1 MTINNWDIAIKGGI
15 ILTMSEKMDILRNH
29 LIGIKDGK
37 IIHIGNEEAAYN
49 AGCTIEAGDCLVM
62 PGLVN
67 THTHLPMVIFRGMAD
82 DLPLQ
87 DWLNNF
93 IFPAEKRFINKEAV
107 YSGALLAMAE
117 MILSGTTTFCDGYFY
132 EDAVGAAAIKA
143 GMRAVIAQGF
153 LDFPTPDNPE
163 PAKKSVVAERFI
175 NRWHNAHP
183 LISPALFCHA
193 PYTCSPQ
200 TLIEIKKIARK
211 TGVLYF
217 THLLENKD
225 ESQDIEK
232 RYGRAPVQH
241 LDNLGVLDGKT
252 IAVHCNWLAD
262 RDLDILA
269 ERGVAVSHNPES
281 SMKLAAGV
289 APVPALLARRITCG
303 LGTDGCASNN
313 NLDMFG
319 EMNTA
324 AKLHKIAA
332 MDPTVMNAETVV
344 TLATRGGAKTL
355 GMADCIG
362 SIEIG
367 KDADIILLDMNKP
380 HLTPLYNCY
389 SQIVYAA
396 GGADVKTSIIGGK
409 IVMKDRKLLTIDID
423 EAMAEVRRIA
433 KDIFPA

>member
-1 MTINNWDIAIKGGI
+1 MEPNNWDIVIKGGI
-15 ILTMSEKMDILRNH
+15 VLTMSEKMDILRNH
-29 LIGIKDGK
+29 FIGIKDGK
-37 IIHIGNEEAAYN
+37 IIHISNKEVSYSARD
-49 AGCTIEAGDCLVM
+49 TIEAGDCLVM

-67 THTHLPMVIFRGMAD
+67 THTHLPMVIFRGLAD
-82 DLPLQ
+82 DLPLP
-87 DWLNNF
+87 DWLNKH
-93 IFPAEKRFINKEAV
+93 IFPAEKRFINKGTV
-107 YSGALLAMAE
+107 YDGSLLAMAE

-132 EDAVGAAAIKA
+132 ESAVGTAALQA

-163 PAKKSVVAERFI
+163 PAKKPAIAEQFI

-200 TLIEIKKIARK
+200 TLTDIKKIAGE
-211 TGVLYF
+211 TGVLF
-217 THLLENKD
+217 ITHLLENKD
-225 ESQDIEK
+225 ESQEIEK
-232 RYGRAPVQH
+232 RYGRKPVQH
-241 LDNLGVLDGKT
+241 LYHLGVLDEQT
-252 IAVHCNWLAD
+252 IAVHGNWLTAG
-262 RDLDILA
+262 DLDVLA
-269 ERGVAVSHNPES
+269 DCGVAVSHNPES

-289 APVPALLARRITCG
+289 APIPAMLARGITCG

-344 TLATRGGAKTL
+344 KMATQGGAKTL
-355 GMADCIG
+355 GMANRIG
-362 SIEIG
+362 SIETG
-367 KDADIILLDMNKP
+367 KEADIILLDMNKP
-380 HLTPLYNCY
+380 HLTPLYNYY

-409 IVMKDRKLLTIDID
+409 IVMQDRKLLTIDID
-423 EAMAEVRRIA
+423 EAMANVRKTA
-433 KDIFPA
+433 KGIFRT